1 MSFRRLAV
9 LLLAVFALQASGTA
23 LAAAATPC
31 CPEMARAGDDAPPAP
46 CGSLSIL
53 TCCETGA
60 AGSVPESA
68 APAGSGLASAVM
80 RAPLPGAEARRPAR
94 TTSDSAASIRS
105 LRSTIL
111 RL

>member
-1 MSFRRLAV
+1 MRLRPFVV
-9 LLLAVFALQASGTA
+9 LLLAVFAVHASGTA
-23 LAAAATPC
+23 LAAAATSC
-31 CPEMARAGDDAPPAP
+31 CPEMAQAGDDVPPAP
-46 CGSLSIL
+46 CGSLSVF

-60 AGSVPESA
+60 AGSLSESV
-68 APAGSGLASAVM
+68 APAGPGLVSAAM
-80 RAPLPGAEARRPAR
+80 PAPLRGAEGRRPAR